1 MIVRTFVRT
10 IWIEQILLSTGELAM
25 QEVLLRYTIC
35 FCCCGDMVLMLYRS
49 NAPNR
54 QRWNGLGG
62 KLEPAETPLA
72 CVRREIL
79 EEASIDLQV
88 AERLHYAG
96 IVTWNVGSDLL
107 SPTGGMYAFIAQMP
121 PDWPIWEGER
131 ETEEG
136 LLCWKPIEWVCDP
149 GNLVVVSNIP
159 HFLPLMLRKKSPQE
173 YFCAYRGYELMHM
186 VVRELPEVAII

>member
-1 MIVRTFVRT
+1 
-10 IWIEQILLSTGELAM
+10 M

-35 FCCCGDMVLMLYRS
+35 FCCCGDKVLMLYRS

-62 KLEPAETPLA
+62 KLEAGEAPLA
-72 CVRREIL
+72 CVHREIL
-79 EEASIDLQV
+79 EEADIDLRM

-107 SPTGGMYAFIAQMP
+107 ITTGGMYAFIADLP
-121 PDWPIWEGER
+121 HDWPIWEGER

-136 LLCWKPIEWVCDP
+136 WLCWKTIGWVCDP
-149 GNLVVVSNIP
+149 GNSSVVSNIP
-159 HFLPLMLRKKSPQE
+159 HFLPYMLIKKSPQE
-173 YFCAYRGYELMHM
+173 YFCAYQGDELMHM
-186 VVRELPEVAII
+186 VVRELPGFARI